1 MFQRI
6 VQIYLNIYPVTRRSD
21 RMRESTA
28 AIVASVVETIQDQ
41 VVPHQQH
48 VLDHEQTLIL
58 HQTLYCWSCKTLDTY
73 QTE

>member
-28 AIVASVVETIQDQ
+28 AIVASIVETSHQ
-41 VVPHQQH
+41 VVPHTFR
-48 VLDHEQTLIL
+48 VVD
-58 HQTLYCWSCKTLDTY
+58 
-73 QTE
+73 